1 MDIEKDKLVKT
12 QKLEWR
18 PSGKKGRNGIGEG
31 MEMRGEGSKGVAEGN
46 RREVRHRGR
55 I

>member
-1 MDIEKDKLVKT
+1 MEIEKDKQVKT

-18 PSGKKGRNGIGEG
+18 PSGKKGGNGVGEG
-31 MEMRGEGSKGVAEGN
+31 MVMRGEGSKGVAEGK
-46 RREVRHRGR
+46 RKEVRHRGR